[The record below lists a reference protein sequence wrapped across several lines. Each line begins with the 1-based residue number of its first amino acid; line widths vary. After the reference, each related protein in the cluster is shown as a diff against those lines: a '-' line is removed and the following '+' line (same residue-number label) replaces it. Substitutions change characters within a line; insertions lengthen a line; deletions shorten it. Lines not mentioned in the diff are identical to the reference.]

1 MTTAA
6 IICEYN
12 PFHRGHERQLCRIRQ
27 DFGSDTRI
35 LAVMSGNYVQR
46 GTPALLDKFSRA
58 EAAVRCG
65 VNLVLSLPFPFSVSG
80 ADYFARYAVSLIEAL
95 GIADI
100 LSFGC
105 ETDAPDMLMA
115 LARLQNTPQYE
126 DALQKQ
132 LSLHGAHTRS
142 FAQAR
147 EVAILSLLP
156 QADKDLIRSP
166 NNILAVAY
174 LRAMEAASSGL
185 HPHFVLRNVPHDTE
199 DITDGYASASCIRRL
214 VAEGRPEEAFAAMPA
229 PSADILSACLE
240 SGRVAANDT
249 TLSAVVLSSL
259 RLHGVDG
266 NCFECTHDLQH
277 RLLSA
282 AETATSYHNLI
293 RRSVS
298 ASYPEA
304 RVRRAVLHAV
314 FGTTADRMQT
324 PPAYTQVLGMD
335 EVGRGMLKEIKKR
348 GRTEILTKPADA
360 DKLSPEAASQA
371 TREAVADALYPC
383 FFLSGKVP
391 GDTFLRM
398 SPFCL

>member
-27 DFGSDTRI
+27 DFGTDTRI

-80 ADYFARYAVSLIEAL
+80 ADYFAKYAVSLIDRL
-95 GIADI
+95 GIADA

-105 ETDAPDMLMA
+105 ETDAPDMLVA

-126 DALQKQ
+126 DALQRQ
-132 LSLHGAHTRS
+132 LSLHGAEARS
-142 FAQAR
+142 FAEAR
-147 EVAILSLLP
+147 EAAIRSLLP
-156 QADKDLIRSP
+156 QAAADLIRSP
-166 NNILAVAY
+166 NNILAVSY
-174 LRAMEAASSGL
+174 LRAIDAASSRL
-185 HPHFVLRNVPHDTE
+185 RPHFVLRNVPHNTE
-199 DITDGYASASCIRRL
+199 DIADGYASASCIRRL
-214 VAEGRPEEAFAAMPA
+214 VAEGKPDEAFAAMPA

-240 SGRVAANDT
+240 SGRVAASDT
-249 TLSAVVLSSL
+249 ALSAIVLSSL
-259 RLHGVDG
+259 RLHGVGD
-266 NCFECTHDLQH
+266 NCFECAPNLRH
-277 RLLSA
+277 RLLAA
-282 AETATSYHNLI
+282 AEKAASYHDLI

-298 ASYPEA
+298 ASHPEA

-314 FGTTADRMQT
+314 FGTTNDSMQT
-324 PPAYTQVLGMD
+324 PPAYTQVLAMD
-335 EVGRGMLKEIKKR
+335 EVGRGMLKEIKKH

-360 DKLSPEAASQA
+360 DKLSPEAANQA
-371 TREAVADALYPC
+371 AREAVADALYPC
-383 FFLSGKVP
+383 FFPSGKVP
-391 GDTFLRM
+391 GDAFLRM

>member
-27 DFGSDTRI
+27 DFGPDTRI

-65 VNLVLSLPFPFSVSG
+65 VNLVLSLPFPFPVSG
-80 ADYFARYAVSLIEAL
+80 ADYFARYAVSLIDTL
-95 GIADI
+95 GIADV

-115 LARLQNTPQYE
+115 LARLQSTPQYE
-126 DALQKQ
+126 EALQRQ
-132 LSLHGAHTRS
+132 LSLHGADS
-142 FAQAR
+142 PSYACAR
-147 EVAILSLLP
+147 EAAIRSLFP
-156 QADKDLIRSP
+156 QADTDLIRSP
-166 NNILAVAY
+166 NNILAVSY
-174 LRAMEAASSGL
+174 LQAIDAASSGL
-185 HPHFVLRNVPHDTE
+185 RPHFVLRNVSHHTE
-199 DITDGYASASCIRRL
+199 EMTDGYASASYIRRL
-214 VAEGRPEEAFAAMPA
+214 VATGKPDEAFAAMPA

-249 TLSAVVLSSL
+249 ALSAAVLSSL
-259 RLHGVDG
+259 RLHGVGD
-266 NCFECTHDLQH
+266 NCFECTHDLRH
-277 RLLSA
+277 RLLAA
-282 AETATSYHNLI
+282 AEKATSYHDLI

-314 FGTTADRMQT
+314 FGTTADSMQR
-324 PPAYTQVLGMD
+324 PPAYTQVLAMD
-335 EVGRGMLKEIKKR
+335 KVGCRMLKEIKKH
-348 GRTEILTKPADA
+348 GRTQILTKPADA
-360 DKLSPEAASQA
+360 DKLSPEASRQA
-371 TREAVADALYPC
+371 AREAMADALYPC

-391 GDTFLRM
+391 GDAFLRM